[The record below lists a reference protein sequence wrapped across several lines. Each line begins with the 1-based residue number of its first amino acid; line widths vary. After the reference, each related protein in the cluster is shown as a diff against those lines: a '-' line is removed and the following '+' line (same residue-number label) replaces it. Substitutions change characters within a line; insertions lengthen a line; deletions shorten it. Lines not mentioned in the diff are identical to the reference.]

1 MGDHINTAYG
11 IYKYMEVEPE
21 IRYVNGVKCV
31 IPVDPETGKYKILAQ
46 DKEGNL
52 FIVSEEEAKEKHL
65 APYGYT
71 VVEGLE
77 IYQ

>member
-1 MGDHINTAYG
+1 MGDRIDKAHG

-31 IPVDPETGKYKILAQ
+31 IPADPETGKYKVLVQ
-46 DKEGNL
+46 DKDGKML
-52 FIVSEEEAKEKHL
+52 IVSEEEAKEKHL